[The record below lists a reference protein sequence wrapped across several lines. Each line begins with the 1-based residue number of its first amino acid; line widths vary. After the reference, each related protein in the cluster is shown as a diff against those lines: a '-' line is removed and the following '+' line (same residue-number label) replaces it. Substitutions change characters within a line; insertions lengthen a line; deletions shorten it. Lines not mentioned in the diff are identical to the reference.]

1 MQILNRLTIR
11 NLKLNKKRTIVTII
25 GIILATALLTAVAAM
40 AVSLKESITLRAKKV
55 DGDFHLLL
63 YDMTD
68 KEKESVINNRQV
80 ESYYEMHEVGY
91 AVLDGCVNDSKPYV
105 YIEAL
110 DGDTFEKAEINVTS
124 GRLPEDDSE
133 IVISSHI
140 KTNGGVK
147 YNIGDEITFDVGD
160 RTYNGKKLYQNDDY
174 REDELLDVKKTKTYK
189 VCLLYTSPSPR
200 DA

>member
-25 GIILATALLTAVAAM
+25 GIILATSLLTAVAAM

-68 KEKESVINNRQV
+68 KEKESIINNRQV

-110 DGDTFEKAEINVTS
+110 DSDTFEKAEINVTS
-124 GRLPEDDSE
+124 GRIILRCLPCC
-133 IVISSHI
+133 
-140 KTNGGVK
+140 
-147 YNIGDEITFDVGD
+147 
-160 RTYNGKKLYQNDDY
+160 
-174 REDELLDVKKTKTYK
+174 
-189 VCLLYTSPSPR
+189 CLLHSYQADVPHIISAMKRQTEQ
-200 DA
+200 

>member
-25 GIILATALLTAVAAM
+25 GIILATSLLTAVAAM

-68 KEKESVINNRQV
+68 KEKESIINNRQV

-124 GRLPEDDSE
+124 GRLPEDDE
-133 IVISSHI
+133 A
-140 KTNGGVK
+140 
-147 YNIGDEITFDVGD
+147 D
-160 RTYNGKKLYQNDDY
+160 RRRALRACGHQDQGSRTTHLRCDCRAIPG
-174 REDELLDVKKTKTYK
+174 RSPLLASARTTKN
-189 VCLLYTSPSPR
+189 PPR
-200 DA
+200 PD

>member
-124 GRLPEDDSE
+124 GRIILRCLPCC
-133 IVISSHI
+133 
-140 KTNGGVK
+140 
-147 YNIGDEITFDVGD
+147 
-160 RTYNGKKLYQNDDY
+160 
-174 REDELLDVKKTKTYK
+174 
-189 VCLLYTSPSPR
+189 CLLHSYQADVPHIISAMKRQTEQ
-200 DA
+200 